1 LFFVFACGYLFLN
14 FSLHQLLY
22 LTPGRVNILTSDKI
36 SVDEPLISTDVDSLI
51 RAIAERKKIS
61 LNDLRKVSGIDKKN
75 MDKWISVLEDEG
87 YISVEYGIR
96 GTFIHWQGEVETAEY
111 VKEDPQEVPYE
122 QYETYHPVS
131 EDVPDQEE
139 PDLPETPGPEKRDE
153 NEFTHS
159 MPLEETEEAQETN
172 TTEDENT
179 SDTVSK
185 AEEADPED
193 MLSEYLA
200 KKRNGHDPEV
210 EEATS
215 QLIASLEENDSVSDE
230 PEDTDPGID
239 FSKIT
244 DDDHTEAPEEPQV
257 AYEAPEETLQ
267 PTAQSDKVAAS
278 DIRELM
284 GTYMQEINKEKAAIH
299 LLKKEK
305 DNLYRDK
312 ISSLEGRMQAD
323 LVVLTEK
330 IIEKQN
336 RLAQLKEHVLELP
349 DKVDEVEKVQQAMDQ
364 LKDESRAALERTRKK
379 ADEYIS
385 GVTSSR
391 DEVKE
396 RIEDINSSIEEQSH
410 KLAELERVSDS
421 LDIRSQ
427 QLRKTVEETQEKI
440 DEINSAMSSL
450 SSDLEVAEEAKSN
463 VTEMRDSIK
472 DTVASHGEELESLE
486 GELDDIAKV
495 EHYVVEY
502 IRDYEA
508 KIQAIEDYISQ
519 SDDELVALR
528 ESSESLYIKKY
539 LNELSDLTDA
549 YESGLDEAL
558 SSEKSIDEKIFASK
572 QRITELVTES
582 KEMMRKLQGEVS
594 DSDDYGTILTN
605 VKKRTSRTKRVVAE
619 KQSER
624 DKLSQDSKNA
634 RKSKRSDATK
644 AASAKVRA
652 RKKAKKKKK
661 K

>member
-1 LFFVFACGYLFLN
+1 
-14 FSLHQLLY
+14 
-22 LTPGRVNILTSDKI
+22 LTSDKI

-61 LNDLRKVSGIDKKN
+61 LTELRKVCGIDKKN

-122 QYETYHPVS
+122 QYEAYHPVS
-131 EDVPDQEE
+131 EDVPEQQE
-139 PDLPETPGPEKRDE
+139 PDLPETPEPEKRDE

-159 MPLEETEEAQETN
+159 MPLEETEEQTTNTQN
-172 TTEDENT
+172 TTEETSEDE
-179 SDTVSK
+179 VSEP
-185 AEEADPED
+185 EEVDPEE
-193 MLSEYLA
+193 MLSAYLA
-200 KKRNGHDPEV
+200 KRRGEDDPEV

-215 QLIASLEENDSVSDE
+215 ELIASLEEDDPV
-230 PEDTDPGID
+230 PEDNDHEID

-244 DDDHTEAPEEPQV
+244 DGEPEPIPQPEDVPEEPKV

-267 PTAQSDKVAAS
+267 PTVQSEKVAAS

-284 GTYMQEINKEKAAIH
+284 GTYMQEINKEKAAIQA
-299 LLKKEK
+299 LKKEK
-305 DNLYRDK
+305 DHLYREK
-312 ISSLEGRMQAD
+312 IASLEGRMQAD

-336 RLAQLKEHVLELP
+336 RLAQIKENVLELP

-364 LKDESRAALERTRKK
+364 LKDESRAALERTRQK

-385 GVTSSR
+385 GVTRSR

-396 RIEDINSSIEEQSH
+396 RIEDLNSSIEDQSQR
-410 KLAELERVSDS
+410 LAELERVSDS

-427 QLRKTVEETQEKI
+427 QLRQTVSETQEKI

-450 SSDLEVAEEAKSN
+450 SSDLEAADEAKSA
-463 VTEMRDSIK
+463 VVEMQDSIK

-486 GELDDIAKV
+486 AELDDIAKV

-508 KIQAIEDYISQ
+508 KIQAIEDYVSK

-539 LNELSDLTDA
+539 LNELSTMTDA
-549 YESGLDEAL
+549 YETGLDEAI
-558 SSEKSIDEKIFASK
+558 SSEKSIDEKISASK

-594 DSDDYGTILTN
+594 DSDDYAPALTN
-605 VKKRTSRTKRVVAE
+605 VKKRTSRAKRTVAE

-624 DKLSQDSKNA
+624 EKLSQDSKNA
-634 RKSKRSDATK
+634 RRSKRSAATK

-652 RKKAKKKKK
+652 KKKTKKKKK

>member
-1 LFFVFACGYLFLN
+1 M
-14 FSLHQLLY
+14 
-22 LTPGRVNILTSDKI
+22 TSNKI

-61 LNDLRKVSGIDKKN
+61 LTELRKVSGIDKKN

-87 YISVEYGIR
+87 YISVEYGLR

-111 VKEDPQEVPYE
+111 VKDDPQEVPYE

-131 EDVPDQEE
+131 EDVPGQEE
-139 PDLPETPGPEKRDE
+139 PDLPETPEPEKRDE

-159 MPLEETEEAQETN
+159 MPLEETDETTEKTNQSEN
-172 TTEDENT
+172 TTEVEDVDSEP
-179 SDTVSK
+179 VSEP
-185 AEEADPED
+185 EEIDPEE

-200 KKRNGHDPEV
+200 KRRTGDEPEV
-210 EEATS
+210 EKATS
-215 QLIASLEENDSVSDE
+215 ELITSLEEDE
-230 PEDTDPGID
+230 SEDTDHEID

-244 DDDHTEAPEEPQV
+244 DAEPTEEPEEPSV
-257 AYEAPEETLQ
+257 AYDAPEETLQ
-267 PTAQSDKVAAS
+267 PTIQSEKVAAS

-299 LLKKEK
+299 LLTKEK
-305 DNLYRDK
+305 DSLYREK
-312 ISSLEGRMQAD
+312 IASLEGRMQAD

-330 IIEKQN
+330 IIEKQS
-336 RLAQLKEHVLELP
+336 RLAQIKEHVLELP

-379 ADEYIS
+379 TDEYIS
-385 GVTSSR
+385 GVTLSR
-391 DEVKE
+391 DVVKE
-396 RIEDINSSIEEQSH
+396 RIGDLNSSIEEQSQR
-410 KLAELERVSDS
+410 LVELEKISDS

-427 QLRKTVEETQEKI
+427 QLRKTVTETQEKI

-450 SSDLEVAEEAKSN
+450 SSDLESADEAKSH
-463 VTEMRDSIK
+463 VIEMRDSIK
-472 DTVASHGEELESLE
+472 DVVASHGEELESLE
-486 GELDDIAKV
+486 AELDDIAKV

-508 KIQAIEDYISQ
+508 KIQAIEDYVSQ
-519 SDDELVALR
+519 SDDELVSLR

-549 YESGLDEAL
+549 YETGLEDAL
-558 SSEKSIDEKIFASK
+558 SSEKSIEEKISASK

-582 KEMMRKLQGEVS
+582 KEMMRKLQGDVS
-594 DSDDYGTILTN
+594 DSDDYGTVLTN
-605 VKKRTSRTKRVVAE
+605 AKKRTARTKRVVAE

-624 DKLSQDSKNA
+624 DKLSQDSKNT
-634 RKSKRSDATK
+634 RKSKRTDATK

-652 RKKAKKKKK
+652 RKKVQKKKKK
-661 K
+661 

>member
-1 LFFVFACGYLFLN
+1 M
-14 FSLHQLLY
+14 
-22 LTPGRVNILTSDKI
+22 TSNKI

-61 LNDLRKVSGIDKKN
+61 LTELRKVSGIDKKN

-87 YISVEYGIR
+87 YISVEYGLR

-111 VKEDPQEVPYE
+111 VKDDPQEVPYE

-131 EDVPDQEE
+131 EDVPGQEE
-139 PDLPETPGPEKRDE
+139 PDLPETPEPEKRDE

-159 MPLEETEEAQETN
+159 MPLEETEETPDETN
-172 TTEDENT
+172 QSNTNEVEDVDTEH
-179 SDTVSK
+179 VSEP
-185 AEEADPED
+185 EEIDPEE

-200 KKRNGHDPEV
+200 KRRTGDEPEV
-210 EEATS
+210 EKATS
-215 QLIASLEENDSVSDE
+215 ELITSLEETDSVSS
-230 PEDTDPGID
+230 EDTDHGID

-244 DDDHTEAPEEPQV
+244 DDEPTEEPEEPSV
-257 AYEAPEETLQ
+257 AYDSPEETLQ
-267 PTAQSDKVAAS
+267 PTIQSEKVAAS

-305 DNLYRDK
+305 DSLYREK
-312 ISSLEGRMQAD
+312 IASLEGRMQAD

-336 RLAQLKEHVLELP
+336 RLAQIKEHVLELP

-385 GVTSSR
+385 GVTLSR

-396 RIEDINSSIEEQSH
+396 RIGDLNSSIEEQSQR
-410 KLAELERVSDS
+410 LVELEKISDS

-427 QLRKTVEETQEKI
+427 QLRKTVDETQEKI

-450 SSDLEVAEEAKSN
+450 SSDLESAEEAKSH

-472 DTVASHGEELESLE
+472 DVVASHGEELESLE
-486 GELDDIAKV
+486 AELDDIAKV

-508 KIQAIEDYISQ
+508 KIQAIEDYVSQ
-519 SDDELVALR
+519 SDDELVSLR

-539 LNELSDLTDA
+539 LNELSNLTDA
-549 YESGLDEAL
+549 YETGLEDAI
-558 SSEKSIDEKIFASK
+558 SSEQNIEEKISASK

-582 KEMMRKLQGEVS
+582 KEMMRKLQGDVS
-594 DSDDYGTILTN
+594 DSDDYGTVLTN
-605 VKKRTSRTKRVVAE
+605 AKKRTARTKRVVAE

-624 DKLSQDSKNA
+624 DKLSQDSKNT
-634 RKSKRSDATK
+634 RKSKRTDATK

-652 RKKAKKKKK
+652 RKTAKKKKK